1 MEGITSVDYRHVK
14 RVHKEFKS
22 KNLGDYHNLY
32 VESDTL
38 LLAVCLKTLET
49 SVLKYMSLI

>member
-1 MEGITSVDYRHVK
+1 MEGITK

-22 KNLGDYHNLY
+22 KNLGDYHDLY
-32 VESDTL
+32 LQSGTL

-49 SVLKYMSLI
+49 SVLNYVNLI